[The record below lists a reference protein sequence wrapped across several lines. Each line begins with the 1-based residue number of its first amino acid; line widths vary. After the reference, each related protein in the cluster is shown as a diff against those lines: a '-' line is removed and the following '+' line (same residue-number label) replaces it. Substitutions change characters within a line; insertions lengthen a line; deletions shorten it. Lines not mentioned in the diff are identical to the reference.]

1 MESKEINRPTLGKK
15 FKVFFDRFVSP
26 GEAWRVLP
34 PTLAK
39 TNDPWV
45 LGIDGKWLRRNGVV
59 MIYRDI
65 THKENIFWSY

>member
-1 MESKEINRPTLGKK
+1 VESKEISRPTLSKK

-34 PTLAK
+34 PTLVK